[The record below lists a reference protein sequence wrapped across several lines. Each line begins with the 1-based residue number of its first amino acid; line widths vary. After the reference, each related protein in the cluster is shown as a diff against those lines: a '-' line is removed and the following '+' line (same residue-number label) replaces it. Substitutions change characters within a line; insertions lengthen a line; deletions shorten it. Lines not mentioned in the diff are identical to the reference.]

1 MKASEWVV
9 RCLVVAMLLVSF
21 LIPLQGSAAEPVI
34 TLSYSN
40 FFPATHKNSII
51 AEEWS
56 RELEKRT
63 NGRVKISYY
72 PGGTLTPAAQT
83 FDSVVKGIADIGNA
97 VLGYTMG
104 KFPLSEVLDYP
115 VGYPSGIVATK
126 LVNAFYNKF
135 KAKEFDDVKILY
147 FHAQGPGI
155 LHTKKPVKTLEDLKG
170 MKIRTF
176 GSNARFASLLGAA
189 PVGTTM
195 PETYDALRTG
205 VAEGALAGF
214 EALQGW
220 KWGEVVKWT
229 TENYGTGYTAT
240 FIVFMNKAKWN
251 SLPPDVQKTIDAM
264 SAEYMEKQGKLWDTI
279 EAEGRE
285 FTLKRGNQILRLT
298 AEENARWVAKTQ
310 PMFDDYMAKTK
321 AKGLPGDAA
330 VKFVRDFIKAN
341 TK

>member
-1 MKASEWVV
+1 MKRAYCTAVLLSIFALTTCFFTVG
-9 RCLVVAMLLVSF
+9 AM
-21 LIPLQGSAAEPVI
+21 AADPVI
-34 TLSYSN
+34 TLRYSN

-56 RELEKRT
+56 KDVEKRT
-63 NGRVKISYY
+63 GGKVKISYY
-72 PGGTLTPAAQT
+72 SGGTLTPAAQT
-83 FDSVVKGIADIGNA
+83 YDSVVKGIADIGNT

-126 LVNAFYNKF
+126 LGNAFYEKF
-135 KAKEFDDVKILY
+135 KPKEFDDVKILY

-205 VAEGALAGF
+205 VAEGAMAPI
-214 EALQGW
+214 ESLQGW
-220 KWGEVVKWT
+220 KWGEVIKST
-229 TENYGTGYTAT
+229 TENYGTAYTAT

-251 SLPPDVQKTIDAM
+251 SLPPDVKKTIDAM

-330 VKFVRDFIKAN
+330 VKFVRDYIKAN

>member
-1 MKASEWVV
+1 MKRSYCIAVLLSIFALTT
-9 RCLVVAMLLVSF
+9 CFLAGGAM
-21 LIPLQGSAAEPVI
+21 AADPVI

-56 RELEKRT
+56 RELEKKT

-72 PGGTLTPAAQT
+72 SGGTLTPAAQT
-83 FDSVVKGIADIGNA
+83 FDSVVKGIADIGNT

-126 LVNAFYNKF
+126 LGNAFYSKF
-135 KAKEFDDVKILY
+135 KPKEFDGVKILY

-155 LHTKKPVKTLEDLKG
+155 LHTKKPVRTLEDLKG

-176 GSNARFASLLGAA
+176 GSNAKFASLLGAA

-205 VAEGALAGF
+205 VAEGAMAPI
-214 EALQGW
+214 ESLQGW
-220 KWGEVVKWT
+220 KWGEVIKST

-264 SAEYMEKQGKLWDTI
+264 SVEYIEKQGKLWDTI
-279 EAEGRE
+279 DAEGRA
-285 FTLKRGNQILRLT
+285 FTLKRGNQIIRLT
-298 AEENARWVAKTQ
+298 PEENARWIAKAQ
-310 PMFDDYMAKTK
+310 PMFDDYVAKTK
-321 AKGLPGDAA
+321 EKGLPGDAA
-330 VKFVRDFIKAN
+330 VKFVRDYIKAN

>member
-1 MKASEWVV
+1 M
-9 RCLVVAMLLVSF
+9 
-21 LIPLQGSAAEPVI
+21 AADPVI

-56 RELEKRT
+56 RELEKKT

-72 PGGTLTPAAQT
+72 SGGTLTPAAQT
-83 FDSVVKGIADIGNA
+83 FDSVVKGIADIGNT

-126 LVNAFYNKF
+126 LGNAFYSKF
-135 KAKEFDDVKILY
+135 KPKEFDGVKILY

-155 LHTKKPVKTLEDLKG
+155 LHTKKPVRTLEDLKG

-176 GSNARFASLLGAA
+176 GSNAKFASLLGAA

-205 VAEGALAGF
+205 VAEGAMAPI
-214 EALQGW
+214 ESLQGW
-220 KWGEVVKWT
+220 KWGEVIKST

-264 SAEYMEKQGKLWDTI
+264 SVEYIEKQGKLWDTI
-279 EAEGRE
+279 DAEGRA
-285 FTLKRGNQILRLT
+285 FTLKRGNQIIRLT
-298 AEENARWVAKTQ
+298 PEENARWIAKAQ
-310 PMFDDYMAKTK
+310 PMFDDYVAKTK
-321 AKGLPGDAA
+321 EKGLPGDAA
-330 VKFVRDFIKAN
+330 VKFVRDYIKAN